1 MCDRVGR
8 NAYVRKRTNTME
20 TTTGEIRLERRN
32 NKGDAF
38 GTGDKLVYK
47 LKNTMFQKKAGK
59 KLIWE
64 SPE

>member
-1 MCDRVGR
+1 
-8 NAYVRKRTNTME
+8 ME